1 MEMAVC
7 DAKASLEKKRKR
19 KQRRRG
25 KTTRDDN
32 KGCNP
37 AEDNASVENNVS
49 QESLNGMCLN
59 MVPEMRQSQLEVNLL
74 GEKNQ
79 EKHDDLQCG
88 EATGISV
95 LTPLNVEILKEDD
108 ETSTSPNVDFCL
120 AEGKENS
127 SVPKDP
133 DGNGTNMVK
142 RDDERTETM
151 DHSAP
156 SSHVESQ
163 RTRKKRRRRRKRKSV
178 ESPKKCLETNMEDE
192 NKVSLLIHSHEE
204 ETNNHPK
211 KFVVEEVMN
220 GVLLE
225 ESVDCTISKKTELV
239 SANIEESS
247 MVVAGPKKSKDFE
260 NVKMV
265 KEDDGCLETKY
276 SLAQSNNDDNPGKRK
291 REVTIAKGRRGRKFA
306 DTFEESLNFYVKDTK
321 KDAAFNC
328 VNEEGATSMHEHSTT
343 TKIVKDVMVEEV
355 LVNCSVGAHTSD
367 VKEREETIKKKVPH
381 SLACDATNDNI
392 SATGLSKKKL
402 LILDVNGLLVD
413 FVPYFP
419 DGYTPD
425 FVISRKAVFK
435 RPFCDEFLQFC
446 FERFEVGIWSS
457 RTWRNLDMLV
467 RFLMRDSRRK
477 LLFCWDQ
484 SHCTTTRFTT
494 IENDRK
500 PLVLKELKKIWEN
513 LEPYLPW
520 KKGEFNESNTLL
532 LDDSPYKALRNPP
545 NTAVFPTS
553 YRYKDS
559 DDTSLGPGGDLR
571 TYLEGVYAAENVQKY
586 VEQNPFGQKPISESS
601 PSWKFYRKIIESE
614 QER

>member
-25 KTTRDDN
+25 NTTRDDN

-37 AEDNASVENNVS
+37 AEDNASAENNVS

-59 MVPEMRQSQLEVNLL
+59 TDPKMRQSQLEVNLL

-79 EKHDDLQCG
+79 EKHDDSQCG

-95 LTPLNVEILKEDD
+95 LAPLNVKILKGDD

-120 AEGKENS
+120 ADGKENS

-133 DGNGTNMVK
+133 DGNGTIMVK
-142 RDDERTETM
+142 RDDEHTETM
-151 DHSAP
+151 DHSAS

-163 RTRKKRRRRRKRKSV
+163 RTRKKRRRRRKGRSL

-192 NKVSLLIHSHEE
+192 NKVSLLNHSHEE
-204 ETNNHPK
+204 QTNNHPK
-211 KFVVEEVMN
+211 KFVVEVMN

-225 ESVDCTISKKTELV
+225 ESVDCSISEKTELV

-260 NVKMV
+260 NAKMV
-265 KEDDGCLETKY
+265 KEDDDCSETKY
-276 SLAQSNNDDNPGKRK
+276 SLAQSNNDDTPGKRK
-291 REVTIAKGRRGRKFA
+291 REVTITKGRRRRKFA
-306 DTFEESLNFYVKDTK
+306 DTFEESLNFHVKETK
-321 KDAAFNC
+321 KDVAFNC
-328 VNEEGATSMHEHSTT
+328 VNEEGATSMHG
-343 TKIVKDVMVEEV
+343 
-355 LVNCSVGAHTSD
+355 GAHTSD
-367 VKEREETIKKKVPH
+367 VKEREEFIKKKVPH
-381 SLACDATNDNI
+381 SLVCNATNDNI
-392 SATGLSKKKL
+392 SASGFSKKKL

-435 RPFCDEFLQFC
+435 RPFCDDFLQFC

-457 RTWRNLDMLV
+457 RTWRNLNMLV
-467 RFLMRDSRRK
+467 KFLMRDSRHK

-484 SHCTTTRFTT
+484 SHCTPTRFNTL
-494 IENDRK
+494 ENNKK

-513 LEPYLPW
+513 LEPNLPW
-520 KKGEFNESNTLL
+520 KKGEFHESNTLL
-532 LDDSPYKALRNPP
+532 LDDSPYKALRNPA

-571 TYLEGVYAAENVQKY
+571 TYLEGVYAAENVKKY
-586 VEQNPFGQKPISESS
+586 VEQNPFGQKAISESS

-614 QER
+614 RER